1 MARSWLR
8 VSEFDKF
15 RDNRRGR
22 NSPLEADNAAHTT
35 TPRPRQVV
43 FVAFASKGYR
53 GGAIFNRAYAN
64 PKSEIYTAGKSKP
77 VQQSDFFKK

>member
-53 GGAIFNRAYAN
+53 GRGRLEPRLREPGIGNLHGREEQTGAAI
-64 PKSEIYTAGKSKP
+64 
-77 VQQSDFFKK
+77 